1 MRPKRHSFRSDY
13 ELRVA
18 KNLAERGVK
27 YEYEKHKFIYYPKP
41 KTYTPDFYLP
51 QSDIY
56 IEAKGFFSPADRQKM
71 LLVIRDNPFLDIR
84 MLFLRAS
91 NKLNR
96 SSKTTYGTWCDKHGI
111 LWADSMIPAEWL
123 EEKKND

>member
-1 MRPKRHSFRSDY
+1 MSKPQRHKFRSDY

-18 KNLAERGVK
+18 KFLSEQGIK
-27 YEYEKHKFIYYPKP
+27 YEYEAHKLVYYPKP

-51 QSDIY
+51 DSDIY
-56 IEAKGFFSPADRQKM
+56 VEAKGFFSPADRQKM
-71 LLVIRDNPFLDIR
+71 LLVIKDNPLLDIR

-96 SSKTTYGTWCDKHGI
+96 SSKTTYGAWCDKHSI
-111 LWADSMIPAEWL
+111 LWADGQVPLEWL
-123 EEKKND
+123 EKKA